1 MYIKTI
7 YISSTLILTMEF
19 IMVQEYFNENE
30 KMRGESVI
38 HHKKLNGVDVTEMED
53 LIADIK
59 EDSKIANFTFRA
71 SNDWLNGANSLTR
84 LDSFYG
90 AGKEWEHE
98 ETFSVEADE
107 PKVMLGS
114 DKAPSPGE
122 LVLSALSSCLA
133 TSIAYHGAAKDI
145 KVDSISGEYE
155 GDVDLQGFLGLSTTV
170 NKGFKEINVSLKV
183 KTSADE
189 SIVEELV
196 KMSPVYEM
204 LTNPVKVNLEIQT
217 F

>member
-1 MYIKTI
+1 
-7 YISSTLILTMEF
+7 MEF

-30 KMRGESVI
+30 RIKENPKSKHTM
-38 HHKKLNGVDVTEMED
+38 LNGVDVTEMEQM
-53 LIADIK
+53 IIDIK
-59 EDSKIANFTFRA
+59 DDPYMANFTFRA
-71 SNDWLNGANSLTR
+71 SNDWINGANSRTR

-98 ETFSVEADE
+98 ETFIVEADE
-107 PKVMLGS
+107 PKVMLGT
-114 DKAPSPGE
+114 DKAASPGE
-122 LVLSALSSCLA
+122 LVLTALASCLA
-133 TSIAYHGAAKDI
+133 TSVSYHGAAKDI
-145 KVDSISGEYE
+145 KIESIKGEYE
-155 GDVDLQGFLGLSTTV
+155 GDVDLQGFLGLNTTV

-189 SIVEELV
+189 SIVADLV